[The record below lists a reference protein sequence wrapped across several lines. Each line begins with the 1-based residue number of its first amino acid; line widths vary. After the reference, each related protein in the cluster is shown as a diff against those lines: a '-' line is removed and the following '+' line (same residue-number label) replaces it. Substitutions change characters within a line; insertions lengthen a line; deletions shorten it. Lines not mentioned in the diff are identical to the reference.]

1 MWLLPFAAA
10 AAPDVLVIS
19 LVVIHSGM
27 EDLSTVSDYQMAGPG
42 AHEDSASN
50 PAAPT
55 VILLSGEG
63 STICVSPTV
72 QSTSAPSSVV
82 ATIVAGLRGHISTT
96 GSDDPFVSSLTTL
109 DIASPPVSSSCP
121 PRSFSRLEMRIPR
134 PATDPQPLY
143 TPTSPSGVLAT
154 TDADTV
160 QLMWRSYGEAAGR
173 GPGTPDIVRAV
184 DRSECR

>member
-19 LVVIHSGM
+19 LVVVHSGM

-42 AHEDSASN
+42 AHEDSALN

-109 DIASPPVSSSCP
+109 DITFPVSSSCT

-134 PATDPQPLY
+134 PATDPKPLY
-143 TPTSPSGVLAT
+143 TPTSPSGDLAT
-154 TDADTV
+154 TDGDTV
-160 QLMWRSYGEAAGR
+160 QLRWRSYGEAAGR
-173 GPGTPDIVRAV
+173 GPGLLT
-184 DRSECR
+184 